1 MDILPIVLWGIG
13 VVVSIG
19 VCTAAVISS
28 KYMNRDSEP
37 EVAPPTMMTAIHHLV
52 SVICFL
58 VALLIASYSIDLYSR
73 PIHDFYRYAI
83 PVGGVIAVV
92 FLGLQIVLLYM
103 QSKRAMYTEMN
114 KRLNTH
120 TR

>member
-28 KYMNRDSEP
+28 KYLSRDAEP
-37 EVAPPTMMTAIHHLV
+37 EVAPPTMMTAIHHMVSLV
-52 SVICFL
+52 CFL
-58 VALLIASYSIDLYSR
+58 TALLISSYSIDLYAKPVR
-73 PIHDFYRYAI
+73 DFYRYAI
-83 PVGGVIAVV
+83 PVGGGIAVML
-92 FLGLQIVLLYM
+92 LGAQIVLLYM
-103 QSKRAMYTEMN
+103 QSRRAMHTEMN
-114 KRLNTH
+114 KRLNSY